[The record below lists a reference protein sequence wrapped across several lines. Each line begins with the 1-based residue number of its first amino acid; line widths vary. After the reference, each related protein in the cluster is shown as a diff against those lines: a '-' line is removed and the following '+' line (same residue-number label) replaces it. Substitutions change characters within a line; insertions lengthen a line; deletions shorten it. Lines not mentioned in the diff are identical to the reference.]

1 MVNNIRPLDA
11 EAAVVGSILID
22 DRCLPVVEQLLRPE
36 DLALE
41 VNRAIYRAA
50 LALRRENRPI
60 DPVLIQEEA
69 GRQGTKLETAYLLE
83 LMDTTPTAQNVEA
96 YAKITRQHSL
106 RRALDKLC
114 DDAKAAA
121 AGGDPGE
128 VLAGLARDA
137 AELQREGVTDELIR
151 PDEAMLSF
159 YAHRDEIDKGG
170 SAGYVSTGYRDIDLM
185 LGGGMLSSGMYI
197 LAARPG
203 IGKTTLALNIADRVA
218 ERTGPVLFISLEMD
232 VEQLVAKR
240 VARLSGIPANRL
252 LMGRLSEPE
261 YAKVMDAAGKLE
273 KIPLYINRRPGATV
287 EQIEAMARRV
297 QGLAL
302 VVVDYV
308 GKIIPSANSY
318 RNSDR
323 YNYMTEIS
331 GALKTMA
338 RALRLPV
345 LALCQ
350 LNRANE
356 GRRDKR
362 PQLSDLRDTGA
373 LEQDA
378 DGVIFLYREA
388 YYDPDGRP
396 AYAPEPIQI
405 ILDKNRHGATG
416 TCELA
421 FSMAVSKFTA
431 MSNDPRDAARRYYQ
445 TEPDH
450 EQTKMEV

>member
-1 MVNNIRPLDA
+1 M
-11 EAAVVGSILID
+11 
-22 DRCLPVVEQLLRPE
+22 
-36 DLALE
+36 
-41 VNRAIYRAA
+41 
-50 LALRRENRPI
+50 
-60 DPVLIQEEA
+60 
-69 GRQGTKLETAYLLE
+69 
-83 LMDTTPTAQNVEA
+83 
-96 YAKITRQHSL
+96 
-106 RRALDKLC
+106 
-114 DDAKAAA
+114 
-121 AGGDPGE
+121 
-128 VLAGLARDA
+128 
-137 AELQREGVTDELIR
+137 
-151 PDEAMLSF
+151 
-159 YAHRDEIDKGG
+159 
-170 SAGYVSTGYRDIDLM
+170 
-185 LGGGMLSSGMYI
+185 
-197 LAARPG
+197 
-203 IGKTTLALNIADRVA
+203 
-218 ERTGPVLFISLEMD
+218 
-232 VEQLVAKR
+232 
-240 VARLSGIPANRL
+240 
-252 LMGRLSEPE
+252 
-261 YAKVMDAAGKLE
+261 
-273 KIPLYINRRPGATV
+273 
-287 EQIEAMARRV
+287 
-297 QGLAL
+297 
-302 VVVDYV
+302 VVDYV

-396 AYAPEPIQI
+396 AYEPEPIQV